1 MKSSAGNT
9 LKVLNGGA
17 DSVQKILDN
26 YDVKFEAIAEGF
38 EDKIV
43 IDDFD
48 QTILS
53 LIKNLP
59 KTPVITTNSNALSET
74 NNSLRNSCA
83 KLSINKCRFKFCPAD
98 IVRRVYKTLKYNI

>member
-59 KTPVITTNSNALSET
+59 KTPVITTNSNALNET
-74 NNSLRNSCA
+74 NNSLETLALNSQLTNVA
-83 KLSINKCRFKFCPAD
+83 SNSAQQISLEEFIKL
-98 IVRRVYKTLKYNI
+98 